1 MAEEVVSSSQAE
13 SNDWV
18 KPEVRRFSSLY
29 TSLTSVGMLCGRLSS
44 TSAGDETRIIIEP
57 CEVDEVICGSPRPG
71 VSPMYTL
78 MYETFFTKI
87 GLRLPLSDFECDVLK
102 HLHLAP
108 TQLHPNG
115 WAFVRSF
122 AIVCRCLGLDVNLGQ
137 FMYFFQAKIGKKV
150 GWVSLNSSAGI

>member
-1 MAEEVVSSSQAE
+1 
-13 SNDWV
+13 
-18 KPEVRRFSSLY
+18 
-29 TSLTSVGMLCGRLSS
+29 MLRGRLSS
-44 TSAGDETRIIIEP
+44 TSAGDETRVIIEP

-87 GLRLPLSDFECDVLK
+87 GMRLPLSDFECDVLK

-122 AIVCRCLGLDVNLGQ
+122 AIVCRCLGLDVSRSIRSIHVFFSSKSRQEGRLGLTQ
-137 FMYFFQAKIGKKV
+137 QLRWDGSVRRLHHLIKRF
-150 GWVSLNSSAGI
+150 